1 MSYIVRD
8 SGASVSTPNAADTTI
23 SDAVTALV
31 NVESVDAIVG
41 GLRSSKSI
49 AIATALG
56 GSVAQVS
63 PASTSRTLSDSG
75 TYPSFFRV
83 IFGTGTFND
92 IRQNTDIV

>member
-1 MSYIVRD
+1 MSYTVRD
-8 SGASVSTPNAADTTI
+8 TGASVSSGADTVVST
-23 SDAVTALV
+23 AVSELT
-31 NVESVDAIVG
+31 NEESVDAIIG

-83 IFGTGTFND
+83 TFH
-92 IRQNTDIV
+92 RRC